1 MVKLVDWPCAS
12 LSAAIHDVDFTVHV
26 IVLYLGIVFIAEFSA
41 RKQIERQCQRSR
53 RISRFVL
60 DVLKKCSYGL
70 VYIF

>member
-41 RKQIERQCQRSR
+41 RNRLKDS
-53 RISRFVL
+53 VKDL
-60 DVLKKCSYGL
+60 DVFHVLC
-70 VYIF
+70 